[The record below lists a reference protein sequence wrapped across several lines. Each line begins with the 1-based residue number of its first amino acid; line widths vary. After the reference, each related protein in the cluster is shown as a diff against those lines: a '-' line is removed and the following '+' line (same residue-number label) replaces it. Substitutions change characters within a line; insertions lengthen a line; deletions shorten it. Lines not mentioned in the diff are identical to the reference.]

1 MDSAGHVPAS
11 LKCSGTLDPGL
22 VSYGGILV
30 TEQANGKNVLWG
42 GGPQITPDIPFYQLE
57 YFYKAITPFM
67 YYLVTP

>member
-1 MDSAGHVPAS
+1 MDSAGHEPAS

-22 VSYGGILV
+22 VSDGGILV

-57 YFYKAITPFM
+57 
-67 YYLVTP
+67 